1 MSGKTHPSSCTATPD
16 SPLAAVLAD
25 ILSRKMRMTHTPG
38 IKKRYFLHV
47 KTIIRLKINPTSKK
61 TAKEIWEYD
70 ALKKKAFMKKYPDYR
85 YITVWED
92 EAYINHTSS
101 SKVINESYMQSL
113 ITKILETRLAA

>member
-1 MSGKTHPSSCTATPD
+1 DPYMSGKTHPSSCTATPD

-61 TAKEIWEYD
+61 ET
-70 ALKKKAFMKKYPDYR
+70 
-85 YITVWED
+85 
-92 EAYINHTSS
+92 INPFRNGKS
-101 SKVINESYMQSL
+101 INE
-113 ITKILETRLAA
+113 TVRLAGASSIKAIRTCKFTD